1 MCCGREVKG
10 CCEVCSHPL
19 SHRLHQC
26 QRLGSGLKKILEAS
40 EQLAV
45 LNEKLEVQKVAVT
58 EKSEACEALLAD
70 ISIKTTEANEKKGMA
85 EAKGVEIEQQ
95 NVVIAKEKVGG
106 CTDRRTQLTKA
117 FVAKTSCNQL
127 LIDSATYLLTINS
140 STLKSVVMSL
150 YDITSLH
157 VFVHVLTCVG

>member
-1 MCCGREVKG
+1 MSVGVSNP
-10 CCEVCSHPL
+10 SHC
-19 SHRLHQC
+19 LHQC

-70 ISIKTTEANEKKGMA
+70 ISTKTTEANEKKSLA

-95 NVVIAKEKVGG
+95 NVVIAKEKVSRQ
-106 CTDRRTQLTKA
+106 TDALEPHVHLDAVGIQLA
-117 FVAKTSCNQL
+117 GNVIL
-127 LIDSATYLLTINS
+127 
-140 STLKSVVMSL
+140 SL
-150 YDITSLH
+150 DLH
-157 VFVHVLTCVG
+157 VSACVLMCFVYSCL